1 MKSPSDT
8 DQMNYYHERWL
19 KEKDSAYGTESAKNE
34 LKMGYIAYHISQL
47 ISEYNELA
55 DQVAYTKRFW
65 WWQYALTKRVLN
77 KFKVKYICRSQK
89 AKEYFKKLIWKEC
102 KVKGKRLE
110 DVHKRDIYTFLCA
123 MCIEDKTH
131 GSHEHYEYI
140 LRRLEK

>member
-1 MKSPSDT
+1 MTGFSDI

-19 KEKDSAYGTESAKNE
+19 KEKDSVPGTESAKNE

-47 ISEYNELA
+47 ISEYNEVA

-77 KFKVKYICRSQK
+77 RFKIKYIYRSQK
-89 AKEYFKKLIWKEC
+89 AKEYFKKLIWKKC
-102 KVKGKRLE
+102 KVKGKRLD
-110 DVHKRDIYTFLCA
+110 DVHKRDVIAYLNA
-123 MCIEDKTH
+123 MCSEDRTH